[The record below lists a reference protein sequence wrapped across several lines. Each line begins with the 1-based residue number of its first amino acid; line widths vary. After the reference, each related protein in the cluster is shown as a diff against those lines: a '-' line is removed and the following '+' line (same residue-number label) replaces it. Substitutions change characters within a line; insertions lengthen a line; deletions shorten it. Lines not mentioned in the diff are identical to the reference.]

1 MVFRIPC
8 AFLLCLMQGE
18 TPWNP
23 EILSHEPEL
32 NDSSGAFYAC
42 CALPGVGDVEG
53 VWHSG
58 MESLLKRR
66 LVHVVG
72 TVKTQSWGLSTGD
85 GLSVFNGKLLQV
97 WQFWSNLIKIV
108 YSMTMHDSS
117 WLLLLS
123 IFELYAGM
131 GWPFSLC
138 QAQKCLGF
146 PRWFLASQSHRLSWS
161 MLLPSEETLLQH
173 SSIIWPARVPPH
185 FPWFLNFVDVQPE
198 GTTFGSSGDWKLH
211 VP

>member
-23 EILSHEPEL
+23 EILSHEPKL

-42 CALPGVGDVEG
+42 CALPGVGDVGG

-97 WQFWSNLIKIV
+97 WQF
-108 YSMTMHDSS
+108 
-117 WLLLLS
+117 
-123 IFELYAGM
+123 
-131 GWPFSLC
+131 
-138 QAQKCLGF
+138 
-146 PRWFLASQSHRLSWS
+146 
-161 MLLPSEETLLQH
+161 
-173 SSIIWPARVPPH
+173 
-185 FPWFLNFVDVQPE
+185 
-198 GTTFGSSGDWKLH
+198 
-211 VP
+211 